1 MTNMIF
7 DETAETTPAQ
17 DSETEGQL
25 NRAKV
30 GSARPSSLLYTYG
43 PGAIMDLP
51 NFSVMP
57 TGLDAW
63 DKVYEK
69 ITVKPVISEPRL
81 LKVVQ
86 LHLGKQVEQL
96 RGYPW
101 LPDTTLLSTAG
112 NNIGVPANVFPQW
125 FRCTGCDFL
134 APLSNFTYK
143 NTNPFKPYEAQFTH
157 APCPGPLTQNA
168 SNRSRRNSRHYPA
181 VPAPI
186 LLTCENGHLDEFPY
200 GKWVHSGG
208 KCPKAARPRLKMRES
223 NMGKNISSTIVC
235 TSCKAARGLS
245 EAQGA
250 KKGEVLPKMCRGR
263 HPHLNAF
270 DQECNAEPTLILMG
284 SSNLWFPV
292 TQSVIVMPRKA
303 EERKQ
308 ALLDRLISILGKD
321 NLLQKIDSP
330 EYIQERVR
338 EDDIEE
344 TLESIT
350 AALEELRKLNSD
362 STDAEETERQENLRK
377 WEPVDLLVPEW
388 NYLKDFNGL
397 SEAVNNDGLMLTP
410 KPDYNDI
417 LDSSTTSISKVIGV
431 DKLKKVNAVLGFTR
445 LDEVERTNDRSQRIV
460 KLTRNGKPTWV
471 PAVEDRGEGV
481 YLQFDLDK
489 IAAWEEKAEKSELWQ
504 SYIAA
509 HERNFENRLSG
520 RNPGENHLDRFPPAR
535 YWLLH
540 TLSHALMRQMAMD
553 SGYGAAS
560 LSERIYAWK
569 ADSEKKREAAAGILI
584 CTTAADSEGTLG
596 GLVAL
601 SDPERLHD
609 IFTRALYR
617 SCRCSSDPVCAS
629 RIPKDPEDF
638 LHGAACHNCT
648 FASETSCERSNR
660 FLDRRMMLTLSKS
673 SQLKGATLHG
683 FFGGAHVYL

>member
-1 MTNMIF
+1 MTEMIY
-7 DETAETTPAQ
+7 DETNESTPVQDAENYQ
-17 DSETEGQL
+17 GK

-43 PGAIMDLP
+43 PGSIMDLP
-51 NFSVMP
+51 NFSIMP

-69 ITVKPVISEPRL
+69 LTKPPVVSEPRL

-86 LHLGKQVEQL
+86 LHLGKQVAQL

-101 LPDTTLLSTAG
+101 IPDTNMLSTEG
-112 NNIGVPANVFPQW
+112 NNVGVPATVFPQW
-125 FRCTGCDFL
+125 LRCTDCDLL
-134 APLSNFTYK
+134 APLTNFHYK
-143 NTNPFKPYEAQFTH
+143 NENPFKPYEAQFTH
-157 APCPGPLTQNA
+157 KDCYGRPSKA
-168 SNRSRRNSRHYPA
+168 SASPKNNRGRKSSPA

-200 GKWVHSGG
+200 LQWVHRGG
-208 KCPKAARPRLKMRES
+208 TCSAATTPTLKMRES

-235 TSCKAARGLS
+235 TSCKQSRSIA
-245 EAQGA
+245 EAQSP
-250 KKGEVLPKMCRGR
+250 KKREVLPQKCRGR
-263 HPHLNAF
+263 HPHLAAF
-270 DQECNAEPTLILMG
+270 DSDCKAEPTLILMG

-303 EERKQ
+303 EERRQ
-308 ALLDRLISILGKD
+308 ALLDRLIAAVGKD
-321 NLLQKIDSP
+321 ELLEEIDDP
-330 EYIQERVR
+330 KYIQKTVR
-338 EDDIEE
+338 REGIDEP
-344 TLESIT
+344 LEAII
-350 AALEELRKLNSD
+350 AALEEFKNL
-362 STDAEETERQENLRK
+362 STDPTEAEETERQENLQK
-377 WEPVDLLVPEW
+377 WEPTDLLVPEW
-388 NYLKDFNGL
+388 NYLKDFNG
-397 SEAVNNDGLMLTP
+397 SSRAVNNDGLMLTP
-410 KPDYNDI
+410 KPDIDGV
-417 LDSSTTSISKVIGV
+417 LDTTISKVIGV

-445 LDEVERTNDRSQRIV
+445 LDEIERTDNRSQRMV

-481 YLQFDLDK
+481 YLQFDLEK
-489 IAAWEEKAEKSELWQ
+489 VATWEAEIEETQLWQ
-504 SYIAA
+504 RHLEA
-509 HERNFENRLSG
+509 HERNFNNRLSG
-520 RNPGENHLDRFPPAR
+520 RNQNENHLDRFPPAR

-540 TLSHALMRQMAMD
+540 SLSHALMRQMAME

-569 ADSEKKREAAAGILI
+569 ADDAKEREAAAGILI
-584 CTTAADSEGTLG
+584 CTTASDSEGTLG

-601 SDPERLHD
+601 SDPHRLSD

-629 RIPKDPEDF
+629 RVPRDPEDF
-638 LHGAACHNCT
+638 LHGAACHNCS

-660 FLDRRMMLTLSKS
+660 FLDRRFMLTLPGLGENQVK
-673 SQLKGATLHG
+673 G
-683 FFGGAHVYL
+683 FFGDADAHL